1 MASIQQSV
9 NSAFNA
15 LLVAGLGG
23 SRVIGQSPAVQK
35 FKTEH
40 DIKKTG
46 NQANELIQSLT
57 GPATDEKG
65 LTDLT
70 KVEDVNLLE
79 NLVSG
84 QAEKAK
90 SLVVNR
96 PTPGNVETFHRISG
110 TVAGLQ
116 PSLQKEIERRKG
128 LSPEQAALEAQQREI
143 WRKEQQKATLE
154 ERKKIGG
161 AN

>member
-1 MASIQQSV
+1 MASIQQSMG
-9 NSAFNA
+9 SAFNA
-15 LLVAGLGG
+15 LLVAGLGA
-23 SRVIGQSPAVQK
+23 SRAIQQSSEYQK

-57 GPATDEKG
+57 GPATDETG
-65 LTDLT
+65 TDLT
-70 KVEDVNLLE
+70 KVEDINLLE

-110 TVAGLQ
+110 NVAGLQ
-116 PSLQKEIERRKG
+116 PSIQKEIERRKG

-143 WRKEQQKATLE
+143 WRKEQQKATME
-154 ERKKIGG
+154 ERKRIGG